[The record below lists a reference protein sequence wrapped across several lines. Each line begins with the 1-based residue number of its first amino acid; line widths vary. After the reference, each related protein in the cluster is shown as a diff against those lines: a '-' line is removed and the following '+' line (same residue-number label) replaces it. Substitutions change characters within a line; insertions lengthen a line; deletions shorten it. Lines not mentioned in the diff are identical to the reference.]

1 MPAFL
6 TALEMAFTAVHIAF
20 SSVVSSPVPLAFLP
34 SSSTNL
40 VKVTALV
47 SKDPRSDMTADF
59 KILADVKKIQN
70 LAVNNTVSIIMSKS
84 CNTFSRGDKTMNAEM
99 LLKRVYG
106 ELNQW
111 EVHCQRLRGVTDWLR
126 GSFKTMM
133 HCGWKPPRAWS
144 VLCHHDH
151 GSVPV
156 KSYYFTSGSSLR
168 WMEALFCKLI

>member
-47 SKDPRSDMTADF
+47 STDPRSDMTADF

-84 CNTFSRGDKTMNAEM
+84 CNTFSRGDKNYEGGNAAEKGVWRAKPM
-99 LLKRVYG
+99 RTALP
-106 ELNQW
+106 
-111 EVHCQRLRGVTDWLR
+111 EVQRCDWL
-126 GSFKTMM
+126 TA
-133 HCGWKPPRAWS
+133 WKFQNNDALWMKAPSCLVCAVSSWS
-144 VLCHHDH
+144 WVCPSEELLLHEWKQFRVN
-151 GSVPV
+151 GGT
-156 KSYYFTSGSSLR
+156 FL
-168 WMEALFCKLI
+168 